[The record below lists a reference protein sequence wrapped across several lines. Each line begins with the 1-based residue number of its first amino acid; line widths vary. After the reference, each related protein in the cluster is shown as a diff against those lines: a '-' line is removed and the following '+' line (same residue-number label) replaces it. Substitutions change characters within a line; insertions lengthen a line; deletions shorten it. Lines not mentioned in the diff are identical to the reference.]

1 MIIGYKIKL
10 ETIERV
16 KKFVG
21 VIDTFENEIDL
32 ISNRYIVDAK
42 SIMGIFSLDLTKPL
56 EVIIRDANLKDVSR
70 LQELMEEFRVDE
82 NKDN

>member
-10 ETIERV
+10 DTIEKV

-21 VIDTFENEIDL
+21 IVDTFENDIDL
-32 ISNRYIVDAK
+32 IEKRYIVDAK
-42 SIMGIFSLDLTKPL
+42 SVMGIFSLDLTNPL
-56 EVIIRDANLKDVSR
+56 EVIIRNASMNDATR

-82 NKDN
+82 I